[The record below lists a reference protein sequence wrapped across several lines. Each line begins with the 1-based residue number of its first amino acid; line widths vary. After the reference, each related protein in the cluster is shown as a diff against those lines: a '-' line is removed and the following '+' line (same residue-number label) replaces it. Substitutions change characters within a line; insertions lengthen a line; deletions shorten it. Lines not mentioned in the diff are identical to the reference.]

1 MNLFELTSLTLP
13 LGSLNGARGSLRIK
27 LHNRLYAPCST
38 LLTGSKC
45 GIKEKVFYEY
55 HKALEETHAWPIE
68 VHGYKKSIKELL
80 SLLKKFKYN
89 DPHPDGQS
97 SLDCMNSLKSSIDP
111 RPDRQDPLDF
121 TNSLWFSTEPHPDR
135 EDPLDCMDSLKS
147 SIDPHL
153 GLQDQPDCMNSLE
166 FSEVVKDAINHVDA
180 QFDGLCLGKNLVPS
194 LLFSRLTRHR
204 LYVPLDQQR
213 RGRRVLEPPRARH
226 MEGKVSHRA

>member
-1 MNLFELTSLTLP
+1 MNFCELVSLTLP

-45 GIKEKVFYEY
+45 GIKEKIFYQY
-55 HKALEETHAWPIE
+55 HKALEETDAWPIE

-97 SLDCMNSLKSSIDP
+97 SLDCMNSLKNSIDP
-111 RPDRQDPLDF
+111 HPDRQDPLAF
-121 TNSLWFSTEPHPDR
+121 TNSLWFSTEPQSDR
-135 EDPLDCMDSLKS
+135 QDPLDCMDSLKS
-147 SIDPHL
+147 SIDSL
-153 GLQDQPDCMNSLE
+153 FGRQDQPDCMNSLK
-166 FSEVVKDAINHVDA
+166 FSKVVEDAISHVDA

-194 LLFSRLTRHR
+194 STVPQLTRHR
-204 LYVPLDQQR
+204 LHVPRDQQR
-213 RGRRVLEPPRARH
+213 RGRGVLEPPQARH
-226 MEGKVSHRA
+226 MEGKVSH